1 MGHFS
6 LLWRK
11 HLHWIHTENLKQ
23 HTIIV
28 NEECILQHYDTSK
41 NTSTPKRLVQVWPLR
56 NDSYFLVCSSSQ
68 EGITFPSTSISI
80 PQLQR
85 GVLFLM
91 EVERLWSG
99 HLHWSDTT
107 RLWAYFTQICNIQT
121 TWNHFPLLI
130 LIRHSSMSTREPCK
144 CLCSRLWK
152 VMLPSQD
159 DNSLSH
165 QCFLKQCCFQSGPDS
180 RSSLVAYFVSRLTPC
195 SHIRT
200 QSRGGDSLISLKL
213 VSVLSVK
220 SFIYILSSDCVFI
233 F

>member
-41 NTSTPKRLVQVWPLR
+41 NTSTPKRLVQVWHLR

-68 EGITFPSTSISI
+68 EGITFPSTSTSI

-99 HLHWSDTT
+99 STGLT
-107 RLWAYFTQICNIQT
+107 
-121 TWNHFPLLI
+121 PLVFGPI
-130 LIRHSSMSTREPCK
+130 SPKFVTYKQHEIIS
-144 CLCSRLWK
+144 LCSFWCATQAWARESPANVCAVACGRWCYHHRTIIHSLTSVFK
-152 VMLPSQD
+152 
-159 DNSLSH
+159 NSAV
-165 QCFLKQCCFQSGPDS
+165 F
-180 RSSLVAYFVSRLTPC
+180 SLVQIPGLHLWLT
-195 SHIRT
+195 
-200 QSRGGDSLISLKL
+200 
-213 VSVLSVK
+213 LSA
-220 SFIYILSSDCVFI
+220 C
-233 F
+233 